1 MKFTAQGIDLD
12 LELELLSKEIVK
24 IDGPKRINTEQATKI
39 LKKIED
45 VDKTIALKPSAIS
58 VLDEVVKFL
67 IDVYG
72 QDKAFWTGNFEP
84 PLLMSIRKWFINQL
98 AGVKKKD

>member
-1 MKFTAQGIDLD
+1 MKFTAEPIDLD
-12 LELELLSKEIVK
+12 LELVLLSGETIK
-24 IDGPKRINTEQATKI
+24 ISGPSKINTEQATKI
-39 LKKIED
+39 LIKIEE
-45 VDKTIALKPSAIS
+45 VDKAMALKPSPIT
-58 VLDEVVKFL
+58 VLKEVVKFL

-72 QDKAFWTGNFEP
+72 KDEAFWNGNFEP